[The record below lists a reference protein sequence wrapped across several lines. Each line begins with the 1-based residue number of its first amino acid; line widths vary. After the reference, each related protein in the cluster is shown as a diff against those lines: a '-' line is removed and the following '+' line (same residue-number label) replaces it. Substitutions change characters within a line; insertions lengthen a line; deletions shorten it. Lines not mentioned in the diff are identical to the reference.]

1 VASLLEEVDLLDF
14 PGYRGRLKVA
24 GLDEV
29 RRQIK
34 NAERV
39 DPVAQLLLRGKVA
52 YLFERYTDDQEMN
65 VLIMCTRCDQQI
77 EITELAPVLN
87 AWVCATQGETPAERA
102 AHPPG
107 LVWVITQLD
116 RRLEPK
122 PGQSETQK
130 RQEWSNM
137 VHITLLERFGQCDW
151 LQEWVPGK
159 PFDNVFLVRKPGFLR
174 SVIETEGENDER
186 GLIGGEDRRLADLR
200 AFFVAND
207 SVGRHIRDAGAA
219 WDAVLALN
227 DGGMARL
234 SAYFEQVART
244 GTKLARIG
252 EQVRKV
258 EHEIV
263 EHRLGPYFFAEGAG
277 EVEKKRKLARM
288 LADAVEPH
296 ADSFGELLASLQPA
310 SEQLRRLYLRADAE
324 PAAGGDEASVASP
337 AARRPG
343 LVRLPVGRKDAIAEV
358 KPATGA
364 GRAEVFARAVLS
376 DWIKQLREL
385 PGNLEM
391 QRFLG
396 LPAAALQAVTDELVT
411 AADRL
416 RIEERLIGAL
426 KPLEDKRSTTR
437 AGIVDQQVLLAR
449 RVIDDFV
456 DELGF
461 ADVKLAERPPSPV
474 DGRKI
479 FEPPPPV
486 PPGTLP
492 VLAAEEPPYSG
503 MFVVDWLEAFR
514 SLAIGNAG
522 HSAGR
527 EITPEQNA
535 ALGEILAVIQGA
547 TETPAR

>member
-1 VASLLEEVDLLDF
+1 M
-14 PGYRGRLKVA
+14 K
-24 GLDEV
+24 
-29 RRQIK
+29 
-34 NAERV
+34 
-39 DPVAQLLLRGKVA
+39 
-52 YLFERYTDDQEMN
+52 
-65 VLIMCTRCDQQI
+65 
-77 EITELAPVLN
+77 
-87 AWVCATQGETPAERA
+87 
-102 AHPPG
+102 
-107 LVWVITQLD
+107 
-116 RRLEPK
+116 
-122 PGQSETQK
+122 
-130 RQEWSNM
+130 
-137 VHITLLERFGQCDW
+137 
-151 LQEWVPGK
+151 
-159 PFDNVFLVRKPGFLR
+159 
-174 SVIETEGENDER
+174 
-186 GLIGGEDRRLADLR
+186 
-200 AFFVAND
+200 
-207 SVGRHIRDAGAA
+207 
-219 WDAVLALN
+219 
-227 DGGMARL
+227 
-234 SAYFEQVART
+234 
-244 GTKLARIG
+244 
-252 EQVRKV
+252 
-258 EHEIV
+258 
-263 EHRLGPYFFAEGAG
+263 
-277 EVEKKRKLARM
+277 
-288 LADAVEPH
+288 
-296 ADSFGELLASLQPA
+296 
-310 SEQLRRLYLRADAE
+310 
-324 PAAGGDEASVASP
+324 
-337 AARRPG
+337 RPG
-343 LVRLPVGRKDAIAEV
+343 LVRLPLPRKDATAEAR
-358 KPATGA
+358 PAGGGA
-364 GRAEVFARAVLS
+364 GRADVFARVVIS
-376 DWIKQLREL
+376 EWIKQLREL